1 MPLIDGVRF
10 QRAESKNLLL
20 GKKCSIL
27 LLREVVFFKSIWQGV
42 HAAAGGFFSFELAR
56 VREER
61 KQVRCSKPLFDA
73 DTMLCGCL

>member
-10 QRAESKNLLL
+10 QETESKNLLL

-42 HAAAGGFFSFELAR
+42 HAAAGGFFSF
-56 VREER
+56 
-61 KQVRCSKPLFDA
+61 
-73 DTMLCGCL
+73 